1 MAEVTPM
8 AEFLDKLKVRIDKGL
23 TTVNTKSKEII
34 ERQKIRLHLSEIEAE
49 RKIVFQ
55 ELGKLVYRQYQLSG
69 GEPEFTLGQASG
81 AAGSSGLDRWEES
94 VLDVLGRVSGGELP
108 GILFEDTAK
117 QFKVT
122 AKTLCEEVEKQL
134 PDSEKKGQN
143 LQWLGRVLGKFKLAA
158 KKVSK
163 RIDGERETVY
173 VFDKQKT
180 RSVLEGIKSAGAGGA
195 KPEKTGKDT
204 GGSPEKDP
212 VLSACARLADIDSK
226 IEKLKK
232 QMKKIGEK
240 I

>member
-1 MAEVTPM
+1 M

-55 ELGKLVYRQYQLSG
+55 ELGKLVYRQYQVSG
-69 GEPEFTLGQASG
+69 GEPDFTLGQSSG

-94 VLDVLGRVSGGELP
+94 VLDVLGRISGGELP
-108 GILFEDTAK
+108 GILFEDTPK

-122 AKTLCEEVEKQL
+122 AKTLCEEVEKHL

-180 RSVLEGIKSAGAGGA
+180 RSVLEGIKSAGAGGVR
-195 KPEKTGKDT
+195 PEKTGKDT
-204 GGSPEKDP
+204 GGSSAKDP
-212 VLSACARLADIDSK
+212 VLAACAKLADIDSK

-232 QMKKIGEK
+232 QMKEIGEK

>member
-1 MAEVTPM
+1 M

-69 GEPEFTLGQASG
+69 WEPEFTIGQASVT
-81 AAGSSGLDRWEES
+81 AGSSGLDRWEES
-94 VLDVLGRVSGGELP
+94 VLDVLGRISGGELP

-122 AKTLCEEVEKQL
+122 AKTLCEEVEKHL

-180 RSVLEGIKSAGAGGA
+180 RSVLEGLKSAGASGV
-195 KPEKTGKDT
+195 KPEKTGKDA
-204 GGSPEKDP
+204 GGAPEKDP
-212 VLSACARLADIDSK
+212 VLAACAKLADIDSK

-232 QMKKIGEK
+232 EMKKIGEK